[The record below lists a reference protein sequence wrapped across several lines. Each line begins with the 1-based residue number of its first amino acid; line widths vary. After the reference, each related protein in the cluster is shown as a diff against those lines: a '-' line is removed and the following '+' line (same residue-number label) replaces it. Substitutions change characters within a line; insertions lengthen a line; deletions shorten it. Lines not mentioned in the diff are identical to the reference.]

1 MTMMTPEAPFEELY
15 QNAPCG
21 YVSVSLDGVIVRAN
35 LTILR
40 WLNRAEREFV
50 GTRFVTLLE
59 PGARMFYE
67 TRQQPMLL
75 LQGEVREVSMRFQR
89 PGGEVLPVLVNATV
103 VTSEAG
109 EPTEVRMAIFDVTE
123 RHQYERDLIEARRA
137 AEMSAERVRALQDS
151 TTAFAAAA
159 DENEVIEAL
168 AANVRAAVAATAVA
182 VLREQDTG
190 ALEIVGGVHPLDDV
204 APGTRWSAYD
214 TALAAMEHLSIG
226 SITEADPET
235 AAAMRMARVESF
247 TVLPVQN
254 EQGVRGLI
262 VSFFGRER
270 ELSEA
275 AVDLKLSIT
284 KQAMQA
290 LKTMRLQRQLE
301 QLALYDEL
309 TGLANR
315 KLLDEQLTT
324 AIASCLRDGTALA
337 LMFIDLDGF
346 KAVNDNLGH
355 RAGDTVLREV
365 AARLR
370 GVVRHNDLA
379 GRLGGDEFV
388 VICENVD
395 EDSALAVASRIL
407 EAVRAPYP
415 EIPGSLPV
423 SASVG
428 IVLTLPSAHSVPT
441 SDELLTRADAAMYR
455 SKNGGR
461 DRVTIELV

>member
-1 MTMMTPEAPFEELY
+1 
-15 QNAPCG
+15 
-21 YVSVSLDGVIVRAN
+21 
-35 LTILR
+35 
-40 WLNRAEREFV
+40 
-50 GTRFVTLLE
+50 
-59 PGARMFYE
+59 
-67 TRQQPMLL
+67 
-75 LQGEVREVSMRFQR
+75 
-89 PGGEVLPVLVNATV
+89 
-103 VTSEAG
+103 
-109 EPTEVRMAIFDVTE
+109 
-123 RHQYERDLIEARRA
+123 
-137 AEMSAERVRALQDS
+137 
-151 TTAFAAAA
+151 
-159 DENEVIEAL
+159 
-168 AANVRAAVAATAVA
+168 
-182 VLREQDTG
+182 
-190 ALEIVGGVHPLDDV
+190 
-204 APGTRWSAYD
+204 
-214 TALAAMEHLSIG
+214 MEHLAIG
-226 SITEADPET
+226 SVSEADTET
-235 AAAMRMARVESF
+235 ATAMRAARVESF

-254 EQGVRGLI
+254 DHGVRGLI

>member
-1 MTMMTPEAPFEELY
+1 MMTPEAPFEELY

-21 YVSVSLDGVIVRAN
+21 YLSVSMDGVIVRAN
-35 LTILR
+35 ATILR
-40 WLNRAEREFV
+40 WLDRAEQEFV
-50 GTRFVTLLE
+50 GTRFAMLLE

-89 PGGEVLPVLVNATV
+89 PGGEALPVLVNSTV
-103 VTSEAG
+103 VTSSEG
-109 EPTEVRMAIFDVTE
+109 EPVEVRMAVFDVTE
-123 RHQYERDLIEARRA
+123 RHQYERDLIDARRA
-137 AEMSAERVRALQDS
+137 AEMAAERVRALQDS
-151 TTAFAAAA
+151 TTAFAAAN
-159 DENEVIEAL
+159 DENEVMEAL
-168 AANVRAAVAATAVA
+168 AANVRTAIAATAVA
-182 VLREQDTG
+182 VIREHETG
-190 ALEIVGGVHPLDDV
+190 ALEILAGFHPLDDV

-214 TALAAMEHLSIG
+214 TALATMEHLAIG
-226 SITEADPET
+226 SVSEADAET
-235 AAAMRMARVESF
+235 ANAMRAAHIESF

-254 EQGVRGLI
+254 DRGVRGLI

-284 KQAMQA
+284 KQAMQT
-290 LKTMRLQRQLE
+290 LKTMRLQRMLE

-324 AIASCLRDGTALA
+324 AIATCLRDATPLA

-346 KAVNDNLGH
+346 KAVNDSLGH
-355 RAGDTVLREV
+355 RAGDSVLREV
-365 AARLR
+365 AERLR
-370 GVVRHNDLA
+370 SVVRQNDLV

-388 VICENVD
+388 VICETVD
-395 EDSALAVASRIL
+395 EESALTVASRIV

-415 EIPGSLPV
+415 EIPSSLQI

-428 IVLTLPSAHSVPT
+428 VVLTHPSALFVPT

>member
-1 MTMMTPEAPFEELY
+1 MSPETPFEELY

-21 YVSVSLDGVIVRAN
+21 YLSVSMDGVVIRAN
-35 LTILR
+35 ATILR
-40 WLNRAEREFV
+40 WLGRAESEFV
-50 GTRFVTLLE
+50 GTRFALLLE
-59 PGARMFYE
+59 SGARMFYE

-89 PGGEVLPVLVNATV
+89 ADGDALPVLVNSTV
-103 VTSEAG
+103 VTSSEG
-109 EPTEVRMAIFDVTE
+109 EPVEVRMAVFDVTE
-123 RHQYERDLIEARRA
+123 RHQYERDLIDARRA
-137 AEMSAERVRALQDS
+137 AEMAAERVRALQDS
-151 TTAFAAAA
+151 TTAFAAAG
-159 DENEVIEAL
+159 DENEVIQAL
-168 AANVRAAVAATAVA
+168 AANVRAAVAATAVS
-182 VLREQDTG
+182 VLRENETG
-190 ALEIVGGVHPLDDV
+190 ALEIMGGFHPLDDV

-214 TALAAMEHLSIG
+214 TALATMEHLAIG
-226 SITEADPET
+226 SVHEADPET
-235 AAAMRMARVESF
+235 AAAMRAARVESF

-324 AIASCLRDGTALA
+324 AIAGCLRDATPLA

-355 RAGDTVLREV
+355 RAGDSVLREV
-365 AARLR
+365 ADRLR
-370 GVVRHNDLA
+370 GVVRQNDLV

-388 VICENVD
+388 VICETVD
-395 EDSALAVASRIL
+395 EESAMAVADRIL

-415 EIPGSLPV
+415 AIPATLPV

-428 IVLTLPSAHSVPT
+428 VVLTHPTAHLVPT

-461 DRVTIELV
+461 DRMTIELV

>member
-1 MTMMTPEAPFEELY
+1 MTSSPYEELY
-15 QNAPCG
+15 ENAPCG
-21 YVSVSLDGVIVRAN
+21 YLSVSLDGLITRAN
-35 LTILR
+35 QTILT
-40 WLNRAEREFV
+40 WLDRSADDLV
-50 GTRFVTLLE
+50 GSRFALLLE
-59 PGARMFYE
+59 SGARMFYE

-75 LQGEVREVSMRFQR
+75 LQGEVREVSMRFLR
-89 PGGEVLPVLVNATV
+89 AEGDSLPVLVNSAV
-103 VTSEAG
+103 VTTEAG
-109 EPTEVRMAIFDVTE
+109 EPVEVRMAVFDVTE
-123 RHQYERDLIEARRA
+123 RHQYERELIEARRA

-151 TTAFAAAA
+151 TTAFAAAESE
-159 DENEVIEAL
+159 DEVIEAL
-168 AANVRAAVAATAVA
+168 AANVRAAVAATSVA
-182 VLREQDTG
+182 VLRELENGD
-190 ALEIVGGVHPLDDV
+190 LEIVGGFHPMDD
-204 APGTRWSAYD
+204 ASPGTRWPAYD
-214 TALAAMEHLSIG
+214 LALSTMEHLAISRV
-226 SITEADPET
+226 SEADAET
-235 AAAMRMARVESF
+235 GAAMRAARVESF

-315 KLLDEQLTT
+315 KLLDEQVTT
-324 AIASCLRDGTALA
+324 AIASCLRDATSLA

-346 KAVNDNLGH
+346 KAVNDSLGH
-355 RAGDTVLREV
+355 RAGDGVLREV
-365 AARLR
+365 AERLQ
-370 GVVRHNDLA
+370 GVVRQNDLV

-388 VICENVD
+388 VICETVD
-395 EDSALAVASRIL
+395 EQSMLTVAERIL
-407 EAVRAPYP
+407 EAVRAPYTD
-415 EIPGSLPV
+415 IPSFLPV

-428 IVLTLPSAHSVPT
+428 VVLTHPSPQAVPT

-455 SKNGGR
+455 SKNSGR

>member
-1 MTMMTPEAPFEELY
+1 MTIATDAPYEELY
-15 QNAPCG
+15 ENAPCG
-21 YVSVSLDGVIVRAN
+21 YLSVSLDGVITRAN
-35 LTILR
+35 STLLR
-40 WLNRAEREFV
+40 WLDRSADDLV
-50 GTRFVTLLE
+50 GTRFTLLLE
-59 PGARMFYE
+59 SGARMFYE

-75 LQGEVREVSMRFQR
+75 LQGEVREVSMRLQR
-89 PGGEVLPVLVNATV
+89 ENDDALPVLVNSTV
-103 VTSEAG
+103 VTSESG
-109 EPTEVRMAIFDVTE
+109 EPVEVRMAVFDVTE
-123 RHQYERDLIEARRA
+123 RQQYERELIDARRA
-137 AEMSAERVRALQDS
+137 AELSAERVKALQDA
-151 TTAFAAAA
+151 TTAFSAAV
-159 DENEVIEAL
+159 DEPEVIQAL
-168 AANVRAAVAATAVA
+168 AAAVRGAVAATAVA
-182 VLREQDTG
+182 VVREHETG
-190 ALEIVGGVHPLDDV
+190 ALEIMGGFHPLDDV

-214 TALAAMEHLSIG
+214 TALATMEHLAIG
-226 SITEADPET
+226 SVSEADTET
-235 AAAMRMARVESF
+235 ATAMRAARVESF

-254 EQGVRGLI
+254 DHGVRGLI

-309 TGLANR
+309 TALANR
-315 KLLDEQLTT
+315 KLLEQQLDT
-324 AIASCLRDGTALA
+324 AIAAALRDSTSLA

-355 RAGDTVLREV
+355 RAGDAVLREV
-365 AARLR
+365 AHRLAS
-370 GVVRHNDLA
+370 VVRQNDLV

-388 VICENVD
+388 VICETVD
-395 EDSALAVASRIL
+395 QDSAQTVADRIT

-415 EIPGSLPV
+415 GVPTSLQV

-428 IVLTLPSAHSVPT
+428 VVLTLPAGHHVPT